1 MNQAVDSELAGAP
14 GVRGCMRYSRMGAP
28 NRQIHPTSNR
38 RKRTPGGLHQS
49 SSDRWHLVCTLHGS
63 GLFQLKKNQK
73 RARHRCRT
81 TPSSTP
87 DTVAIRTPSVCGH
100 PTCRSIVSRAGHQN
114 RTFPPTHHRSSTT
127 PSFRT
132 TRRCFS
138 RSCRGCLRTSDR
150 RPGRRQRSLPREGA
164 NTRPPGIW
172 LTPCLR

>member
-114 RTFPPTHHRSSTT
+114 RTSPP
-127 PSFRT
+127 RT
-132 TRRCFS
+132 TVAVP
-138 RSCRGCLRTSDR
+138 LR
-150 RPGRRQRSLPREGA
+150 A
-164 NTRPPGIW
+164 FVPPGVVSPGLAEDASEPAIVGPGVGNGHCREKDR
-172 LTPCLR
+172 THDRQDSG